1 MTNAFKSRIGS
12 VVPQIVAV
20 AMLMWALNPSNP
32 YGYYILLRIVICAIC
47 VYLAL
52 RAYQQNNT
60 SWVWILGV
68 TAVVYNP
75 ILRIHLTREIWSVVN
90 FITIVI
96 LLLTFRTLR

>member
-1 MTNAFKSRIGS
+1 MTNALKSRIGS

-20 AMLMWALNPSNP
+20 AMLMWAFNPSNP
-32 YGYYILLRIVICAIC
+32 YGYYILLRVVICAIC
-47 VYLAL
+47 VFLAL
-52 RAYQQNNT
+52 RADQQNNT

-75 ILRIHLTREIWSVVN
+75 VLRIHLTREIWSVVN

-96 LLLTFRTLR
+96 LLLTFRALR